1 LTRRAELRVHPSC
14 VRRCSRPVLAEAGQ
28 GGSVSLMSAAEF
40 RQSVTIPAVPE
51 QVRAVRVFVARV
63 LGESRV
69 DSDVVLLLASE
80 LVTNSVLHSGSAVP
94 GGVVT
99 VTVAVGDEVIRVEVT
114 DRCGGS
120 VPVLPAAAPADDA
133 VEGSRGLWLVDAL
146 SARWGYERDGGLAT
160 TWFEL
165 CDLLQPMQHSAV
177 SDKPWNLPDVRASG
191 S

>member
-1 LTRRAELRVHPSC
+1 
-14 VRRCSRPVLAEAGQ
+14 
-28 GGSVSLMSAAEF
+28 MSAAEF
-40 RQSVTIPAVPE
+40 RHSVTIPAVPE

-94 GGVVT
+94 SGVVT

-165 CDLLQPMQHSAV
+165 GQ
-177 SDKPWNLPDVRASG
+177 G
-191 S
+191 

>member
-1 LTRRAELRVHPSC
+1 
-14 VRRCSRPVLAEAGQ
+14 
-28 GGSVSLMSAAEF
+28 MSAAEF
-40 RQSVTIPAVPE
+40 RHSVTIPAVPE

-94 GGVVT
+94 SGVVT

-120 VPVLPAAAPADDA
+120 VPVLPAAAPADDEGRA
-133 VEGSRGLWLVDAL
+133 AGDCGWWTRCRRGGATSGTAGSRRRGSSSGRAEPGL
-146 SARWGYERDGGLAT
+146 
-160 TWFEL
+160 TWRVPAM
-165 CDLLQPMQHSAV
+165 DLGWTS
-177 SDKPWNLPDVRASG
+177 R
-191 S
+191 

>member
-1 LTRRAELRVHPSC
+1 
-14 VRRCSRPVLAEAGQ
+14 
-28 GGSVSLMSAAEF
+28 MSAAEF

-51 QVRAVRVFVARV
+51 RVRAARVFVAWV

-114 DRCGGS
+114 DRCGDS
-120 VPVLPAAAPADDA
+120 VPVPAAAPADDEA
-133 VEGSRGLWLVDAL
+133 EGSRGLWLVDAL
-146 SARWGYERDGGLAT
+146 SARWGYERGGGLTT

-177 SDKPWNLPDVRASG
+177 SGMTVNLSDVQLPG
-191 S
+191 L

>member
-1 LTRRAELRVHPSC
+1 
-14 VRRCSRPVLAEAGQ
+14 
-28 GGSVSLMSAAEF
+28 VSLMSAAEF

-94 GGVVT
+94 SGVVT

-120 VPVLPAAAPADDA
+120 VPVLPAAAPADDEA
-133 VEGSRGLWLVDAL
+133 EGSRGLWVVDAL

-165 CDLLQPMQHSAV
+165 GQ
-177 SDKPWNLPDVRASG
+177 G
-191 S
+191 